1 MSDAI
6 ESLPRLLIVD
16 DEKTNLVLLT
26 QALQPEYSITTAK
39 DGTEALRIARA
50 TPAPDL
56 ILLDV
61 MMPAPNGFSV
71 CQQLKADPATSD
83 IPVIFVTAMTDN
95 INEQVGLQL
104 GAVDYINKP
113 ISPPVVRA
121 RVALHLR
128 LKLQNEF
135 LQRLLDQRTKDLES
149 ARAGAR
155 ALLQKPAAPKA

>member
-1 MSDAI
+1 MTDSI
-6 ESLPRLLIVD
+6 ESQPRVLIVD
-16 DEKTNLVLLT
+16 DEKTNVIMLS
-26 QALQPEYSITTAK
+26 QALQGEYVITTAK
-39 DGTEALRIARA
+39 DGHEALNAARA
-50 TPAPDL
+50 TPRPDL

-71 CQQLKADPATSD
+71 CQELKASPATAD
-83 IPVIFVTAMTDN
+83 IPVIFVTSMTDN

-113 ISPPVVRA
+113 ISPPIVRA

-135 LQRLLDQRTKDLES
+135 LQRLLDQRTQDLE
-149 ARAGAR
+149 ATRREAR
-155 ALLQKPAAPKA
+155 ALLKAR

>member
-16 DEKTNLVLLT
+16 DEKTNLVLLQ
-26 QALQPEYSITTAK
+26 QALNMEYAITTAK
-39 DGTEALRIARA
+39 DGAEALRAARA
-50 TPAPDL
+50 TPRPDL

-61 MMPAPNGFSV
+61 MMPAPNGFAV
-71 CQQLKADPATSD
+71 CQQLKADPATAD
-83 IPVIFVTAMTDN
+83 IPVIFVTSMTDN

-149 ARAGAR
+149 ARAEAR
-155 ALLQKPAAPKA
+155 TLLKPR